1 MSIERFVF
9 GIVVGCLLCVLSY
22 AFNPPKLVTVSEI
35 DSTDKQASSV
45 MLFIPLLWHYLSV
58 DETDTHITAI
68 ARYMK
73 EEANTTLLSKLYPRI
88 ITKNEALTS
97 VGAVPLGVEQI
108 LFLHPSRI
116 LSWEHFSS
124 KLKAINYQGLVTITT
139 KEYEN
144 KSELFDI
151 LGKITDKESRV
162 QWLLQREQKQIH
174 MIEQH
179 IPHDTSYT
187 SIIVLGNLRNFSMWN
202 AKAIDF
208 NDNLKRI
215 HGVNLAET
223 MKASNASI
231 NVETLIHYNP
241 DVLFLPSY
249 TDDLITPHDIYSDPK
264 LISINAV
271 KNHRVYLIP
280 SGASRMEGPIETPIL
295 LEWMAV
301 LLHPEL
307 SSSFHL
313 RETVRTTYNDVYG
326 YNLSQKEI
334 DKLLHLKENMQSAHY
349 DIFQNHTR

>member
-1 MSIERFVF
+1 
-9 GIVVGCLLCVLSY
+9 
-22 AFNPPKLVTVSEI
+22 
-35 DSTDKQASSV
+35 
-45 MLFIPLLWHYLSV
+45 MLFVPLLWHYLSV

-116 LSWEHFSS
+116 LSWEYFSS

-179 IPHDTSYT
+179 IPHDTS
-187 SIIVLGNLRNFSMWN
+187 
-202 AKAIDF
+202 
-208 NDNLKRI
+208 
-215 HGVNLAET
+215 
-223 MKASNASI
+223 
-231 NVETLIHYNP
+231 
-241 DVLFLPSY
+241 
-249 TDDLITPHDIYSDPK
+249 
-264 LISINAV
+264 
-271 KNHRVYLIP
+271 
-280 SGASRMEGPIETPIL
+280 
-295 LEWMAV
+295 
-301 LLHPEL
+301 
-307 SSSFHL
+307 
-313 RETVRTTYNDVYG
+313 
-326 YNLSQKEI
+326 
-334 DKLLHLKENMQSAHY
+334 
-349 DIFQNHTR
+349 